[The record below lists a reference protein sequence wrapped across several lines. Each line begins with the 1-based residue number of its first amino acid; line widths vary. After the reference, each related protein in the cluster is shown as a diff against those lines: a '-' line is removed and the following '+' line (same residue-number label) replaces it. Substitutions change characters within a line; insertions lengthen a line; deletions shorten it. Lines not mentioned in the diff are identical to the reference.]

1 VGYANLIRGSRIK
14 ELLLATSNAGKIEE
28 FKAILS
34 PIRCIPQ
41 NTLHIESADETG
53 LSFIEN
59 AIIKARH
66 ASRLANMPALADD
79 SGLVVPALHGE
90 PGIYSARYA
99 GMHATDD
106 DNIELLLTKLVHVEE
121 EQRSA
126 YFYCALALVQHA
138 EDPAPLVATG
148 QLIGKISKERQGEH
162 GFGYDPV
169 FYLADQRCTAAQ
181 LSPQIKNTISHRAL
195 ALKQLRAM
203 MKHDDR

>member
-1 VGYANLIRGSRIK
+1 MK
-14 ELLLATSNAGKIEE
+14 EILLATSNAGKIEE

-34 PIRCIPQ
+34 PIHCIPQ

-79 SGLVVPALHGE
+79 SGLVIEALNGE
-90 PGIYSARYA
+90 PGIYSSRYA
-99 GMHATDD
+99 GINATDD
-106 DNIELLLTKLVHVEE
+106 DNIALVLDRLAHVEE

-138 EDPAPLVATG
+138 ADPAPLVATG
-148 QLIGKISKERQGEH
+148 KLVGKMSKSRHGEH
-162 GFGYDPV
+162 GFGYDSI
-169 FYLADQRCTAAQ
+169 FYLEDHNCTAAQ
-181 LSPQIKNTISHRAL
+181 LPPKIKNTLSHRAL
-195 ALKQLRAM
+195 ALKQLHSL
-203 MKHDDR
+203 MKHDDY